1 MTSFDRSHI
10 EMHDEIFH
18 FEIYK
23 SFMNIL
29 KYFNTRF
36 FKYFMKL
43 LVFNIK

>member
-1 MTSFDRSHI
+1 
-10 EMHDEIFH
+10 MHDEIFH

-43 LVFNIK
+43 LVFNIKWR